1 MEIQSIIS
9 IIMGLLG
16 IGGVIFT
23 VYNSFKDPQIKSEKE
38 QIKVGE
44 DLKDKATI
52 LSQKEVENKAEVL
65 AKQFQWEREAN
76 DKKFCDFG
84 KRLDDAFLL
93 AANHINTVDMKVDKL
108 VQSVNV
114 MNNEITRLSTI
125 VEERMPK
132 KI

>member
-1 MEIQSIIS
+1 
-9 IIMGLLG
+9 MGLLG